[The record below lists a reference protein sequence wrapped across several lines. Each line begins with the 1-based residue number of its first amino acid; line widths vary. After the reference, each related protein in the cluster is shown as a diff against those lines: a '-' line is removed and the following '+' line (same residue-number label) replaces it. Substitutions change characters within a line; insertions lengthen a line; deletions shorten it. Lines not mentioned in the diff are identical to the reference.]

1 MGEAGADRGDAGGTG
16 HAFLKEPS
24 LLRAILLAAWAS
36 VLFLPFSDLRSSAL
50 LFVGI
55 FFALGCALVLRR
67 TGIAERLKRVRVL
80 PAPDLPLA
88 LRHGAVRVLAA
99 AAVIACVI
107 LIPFVLKDY
116 YLDVLIVAGI
126 YALLAIGLNVIV
138 GFAGLLNLGF
148 AAFYAIGAYAYALLN
163 TTLGISF
170 WACLPLSALLASC
183 AGLLL
188 AVPAL
193 RLRGDYLAIVTLG
206 FGEIVRLVL
215 NNWDSFTKGPNGIT
229 GIAAPDLMGLS
240 LGTLDRYYYVVLFFV
255 VLSIV
260 ITRRIKYSRIGRAWI
275 ALREN
280 EIAAATMGIN
290 ATVYKIYAFS
300 FGTFWAGIAGILF
313 AAKMRFVSP
322 ESFTFL
328 ESILIISMVIL
339 GGIGSVYGAVL
350 GALILIILP
359 EVLRELQL
367 YRMLILGAGL
377 VLLMIF
383 KPQGLLGGTRNGAA
397 GS

>member
-1 MGEAGADRGDAGGTG
+1 MF
-16 HAFLKEPS
+16 FLVM
-24 LLRAILLAAWAS
+24 A
-36 VLFLPFSDLRSSAL
+36 SAL
-50 LFVGI
+50 GV
-55 FFALGCALVLRR
+55 FALFRR
-67 TGIAERLKRVRVL
+67 SGIPQRLKLPDISSFSGRLSHLLNGRVRPLMIFVMLGVIVVL
-80 PAPDLPLA
+80 
-88 LRHGAVRVLAA
+88 
-99 AAVIACVI
+99 
-107 LIPFVLKDY
+107 PFVLKDY

-148 AAFYAIGAYAYALLN
+148 AAFYAIGAYTYALLN
-163 TTLGISF
+163 TKLGLSF
-170 WACLPLSALLASC
+170 WACLPVSALLACC
-183 AGLLL
+183 AGMLLSI
-188 AVPAL
+188 PAL

-215 NNWDSFTKGPNGIT
+215 NNWDSFTNGPNGIT
-229 GIAAPDLMGLS
+229 GIAGPHLMGMS
-240 LGTLDRYYYVVLFFV
+240 LGSLHRYYYVVLAFV
-255 VLSIV
+255 LFSVV

-280 EIAAATMGIN
+280 EIAASTMGVN
-290 ATVYKIYAFS
+290 TTRYKVYAFS
-300 FGTFWAGIAGILF
+300 LGTFWAGIAGILF

-383 KPQGLLGGTRNGAA
+383 KPQGILGGGNDARP